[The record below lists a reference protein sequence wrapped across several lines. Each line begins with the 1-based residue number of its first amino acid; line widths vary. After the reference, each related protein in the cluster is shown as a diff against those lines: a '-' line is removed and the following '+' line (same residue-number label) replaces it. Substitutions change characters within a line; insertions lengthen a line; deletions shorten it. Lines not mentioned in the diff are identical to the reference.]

1 MNRRLHHAA
10 QEELSKEF
18 EFYASIDA
26 ALGKDFDHRITA
38 AVREICEFPLSYRLR
53 DGGYRRINITRFP
66 FYLPYIIRNETLIII
81 AIAHN
86 ARHPDYWKK
95 RISQNPPS

>member
-10 QEELSKEF
+10 KIELSNAF
-18 EFYASIDA
+18 EFYASIDSEI
-26 ALGKDFDHRITA
+26 GKDFDLRITA
-38 AVREICEFPLSYRLR
+38 AVREICDFPLSYRLR
-53 DGGYRRINITRFP
+53 DGGYRRININRFP
-66 FYLPYIIRNETLIII
+66 FYLPYISRDESLIIL

-95 RISQNPPS
+95 RIS